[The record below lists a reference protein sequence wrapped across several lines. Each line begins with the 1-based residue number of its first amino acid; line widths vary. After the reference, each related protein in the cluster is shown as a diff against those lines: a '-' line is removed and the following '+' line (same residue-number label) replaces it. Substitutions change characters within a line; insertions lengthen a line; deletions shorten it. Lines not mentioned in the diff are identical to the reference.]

1 MLLSVAEAER
11 IILDHCFF
19 PGTEQV
25 PLQEARGRILREDLR
40 ADRDFP
46 PFDRVTMDGI
56 AIRYERFAAG
66 QRRFPVA
73 GIQAAGASQQALDNP
88 DACME
93 VMTGAMLPEGA
104 DTVIRYEDIAIR
116 NGLAEILVEEIV
128 FRQNLHFRGIDR
140 RAGDLIVPAGR
151 IIAPPEIATA
161 ATIGKYA
168 LEVARL
174 PRTAIVSTG
183 DELVDVADTPLPHQI
198 RRSNVYATQA
208 TLQEQFAIRS
218 EMFHFVDDRRQIAEG
233 LQRIL
238 NEFDLV
244 VLTGAVS
251 EGKFDYLPEV
261 LNHLGVEKCFHKV
274 AQRPGKP
281 FWFGHYRR
289 RPAVFALPGN
299 PVSAFM
305 CTWRYLM
312 PFLRKSL
319 GQQMPALQTAV
330 LAEKVEFKPSLTY
343 FLPVKLDNQTNGI
356 LRAYPLPGHGSGDLA
371 NLNDADAFL
380 ELPLE
385 QDIFEA
391 GEVFPLIQYR
401 QHALR

>member
-1 MLLSVAEAER
+1 MLSVAEAEQ
-11 IILDHCFF
+11 IILDHCLSL
-19 PGTEQV
+19 GAELV
-25 PLQEARGRILREDLR
+25 PLQEARGRILREELR

-56 AIRYERFAAG
+56 AICFERFAAG

-73 GIQAAGASQQALDNP
+73 GVQAAGAPQQTLSAF
-88 DACME
+88 DACIE
-93 VMTGAMLPEGA
+93 VMTGAMLPKCT
-104 DTVIRYEDIAIR
+104 DTVIRYEDIALN
-116 NGLAEILVEEIV
+116 NGLAEIRIDEVQ
-128 FRQNLHFRGIDR
+128 FRQNLHFQGIDR
-140 RAGDLIVPAGR
+140 RAGDVIVPPGR

-161 ATIGKYA
+161 ATIGKSV

-183 DELVDVADTPLPHQI
+183 DELVDVADMPLPHQI

-208 TLQEQFAIRS
+208 TLLEQFGIRS
-218 EMFHFVDDRRQIAEG
+218 EMFHFADDRDQIAEG

-238 NEFDLV
+238 HEFDLV

-261 LNHLGVEKCFHKV
+261 LNELGVEKCFHKV
-274 AQRPGKP
+274 SQRPGKP

-289 RPAVFALPGN
+289 RPVVFALPGN

-305 CTWRYLM
+305 CTWRYLI

-319 GQQMPALQTAV
+319 GQELPAPRTAI
-330 LAEKVEFKPSLTY
+330 LAEKVEFKPRLTY
-343 FLPVKLDNQTNGI
+343 FLPVQLDNQTNGA
-356 LRAYPLPGHGSGDLA
+356 LQAFPLPGHGSGDLA
-371 NLNDADAFL
+371 NLNDADAFM

-385 QDIFEA
+385 RDVFEN
-391 GEVFPLIQYR
+391 GEVYPLIQYR
-401 QHALR
+401 CHALR

>member
-1 MLLSVAEAER
+1 MLSVAEAEQ
-11 IILDHCFF
+11 IILEHSLS
-19 PGTEQV
+19 PGAEQV
-25 PLQEARGRILREDLR
+25 PLSAALGRILGEDLR

-56 AIRYERFAAG
+56 AIRHERFAAG

-73 GIQAAGASQQALDNP
+73 GVQAAGAPRQALPRP
-88 DACME
+88 DVCLE

-104 DTVIRYEDIAIR
+104 DTVIRYEDVAIHE
-116 NGLAEILVEEIV
+116 GVAEIRVEDLSY
-128 FRQNLHFRGIDR
+128 RQNLHFQGMDR

-151 IIAPPEIATA
+151 IIAPPEVATA
-161 ATIGKYA
+161 ATIGKSM
-168 LEVARL
+168 LTVARL
-174 PRTAIVSTG
+174 PRVAIVSTG

-208 TLQEQFAIRS
+208 TLLEQFGIRS
-218 EMFHFVDDRRQIAEG
+218 EMFHFVDDRDQIAAG
-233 LQRIL
+233 VQRIL
-238 NEFDLV
+238 AEFDLV

-251 EGKFDYLPEV
+251 EGRFDFLPEV
-261 LNHLGVEKCFHKV
+261 LTALGVEKCFHKV

-289 RPAVFALPGN
+289 RPVVFALPGN

-305 CTWRYLM
+305 CTWRYLI

-319 GQQMPALQTAV
+319 GQASRAPRTAV
-330 LAEKVEFKPSLTY
+330 LAEKVEFKPRLTY
-343 FLPVKLDNQTNGI
+343 FLPVQLDNRHGG
-356 LRAYPLPGHGSGDLA
+356 LVYAFPLPGHGSGDLA

-385 QDIFEA
+385 QDIFDA
-391 GEVFPLIQYR
+391 GSIFPLIPYR
-401 QHALR
+401 NYALR